1 MIHKFKLFLRLK
13 IFFFFSWVSHHLLQV
28 HYQNLISIIWVHTV
42 NHQRTMQ
49 VQTKVITIMWIP
61 YRIQLTLVLVVQTNL
76 FVQYFLWKIR
86 KCNHLG
92 HRRKPKEVLKWVCI
106 MQQVTDLK
114 ILCRFILG
122 NQRLGCMYHKL
133 ILQGSGYT
141 NWNII

>member
-1 MIHKFKLFLRLK
+1 M
-13 IFFFFSWVSHHLLQV
+13 
-28 HYQNLISIIWVHTV
+28 HTV
-42 NHQRTMQ
+42 NHQRIMQ
-49 VQTKVITIMWIP
+49 VQIKVITIMWIL

-76 FVQYFLWKIR
+76 FVQYFLWKIH

-122 NQRLGCMYHKL
+122 KKQLRCMHFDHIL

-141 NWNII
+141 NRNII